1 MARQTLDDPFY
12 YLVNFKTVLAWLG
25 ERYGDLL
32 SEDERVFIDAF
43 GELSRASQALL
54 VRMVMRKGALFRRS
68 RLDYPEIAAEI
79 GAAQVDETE
88 PLAPA
93 LTPLI
98 AQGLIDSTPSLT
110 LEELF
115 ALLTKA
121 ELQRLFAERLAGL
134 GLRQA
139 SKRDWLAALGEA
151 DEPPRTLAEWGL
163 ENETILALKVDALC
177 ERLRLMFFGN
187 LHQSWSE
194 FVLADLGMARYER
207 VAFSRESRAFAS
219 RDDID
224 DYLHLH
230 RCRERLA
237 ADEPVS
243 AIDAA
248 VPREAHA
255 NPWLE
260 ARRAKLLY
268 RLAQHSERQGELQ
281 TAHDLYAR
289 SNHAGARGRR
299 LRMLERLE
307 RFDEALTLARAAEL
321 EPESEAEHQQLAR
334 VLPRLH
340 RRLGLPRPVS
350 RAPAKIERLDLELPF
365 AGLSVERTVQAHLG
379 TPDAPVHYVENTL
392 IGGLFG
398 LLCWEAIFAPL
409 PGAFFNPF
417 QRGPADLAQ
426 HDFHVRRRALFDG
439 CLANLESGAYQ
450 TLMRRTY
457 AEKCGIQSPFVSW
470 ECLPEALLEQALACL
485 PAAHLRLCFE
495 RLLADI
501 PANRA
506 GLPDLIQLWPGEGR
520 YRMIE
525 VKGPGDRLQDNQ
537 RRWLAFFERHGM
549 PVSVCHV
556 RWAPGEST
564 GESAG
569 DVVSEAVR
577 T

>member
-12 YLVNFKTVLAWLG
+12 YLVNFQSVLAWLG
-25 ERYGDLL
+25 ERYGDVL
-32 SEDERVFIDAF
+32 SDDERAFIDAF
-43 GELSRASQALL
+43 DALPRASQALL
-54 VRMVMRKGALFRRS
+54 VRLIMRKGVLFRRS
-68 RLDYPEIAAEI
+68 RLSYPEIAVEI
-79 GAAQVDETE
+79 GAAQVDAAE

-93 LTPLI
+93 LAPLI
-98 AQGLIDSTPSLT
+98 ARGWVDPAPT
-110 LEELF
+110 LALDELF
-115 ALLTKA
+115 ALLTKT

-139 SKRDWLAALGEA
+139 GKRDWLAALREA
-151 DEPPRTLAEWGL
+151 NEPPRTLAAWGL
-163 ENETILALKVDALC
+163 EDETILALRVDALC

-187 LHQSWSE
+187 LHQGWSE

-219 RDDID
+219 RDELE
-224 DYLHLH
+224 YCLHLH
-230 RCRERLA
+230 RCRQRLA
-237 ADEPVS
+237 DDEPVS
-243 AIDAA
+243 AIDAD
-248 VPREAHA
+248 VPRAAHA

-268 RLAQHSERQGELQ
+268 RLARYSERQDELQ

-289 SNHAGARGRR
+289 SAHAGARGRR

-307 RFDEALTLARAAEL
+307 RFDEALALAREAEH
-321 EPESEAEHQQLAR
+321 EPESEAERQQLAR

-340 RRLGLPRPVS
+340 RRLGLPRPAATATTEV
-350 RAPAKIERLDLELPF
+350 ERLDLELPF
-365 AGLSVERTVQAHLG
+365 AGLSVERTVQAHLS

-417 QRGPADLAQ
+417 QRGPADLARG
-426 HDFHVRRRALFDG
+426 DFHARRRALFDG
-439 CLANLESGAYQ
+439 CLASLESDAYQ
-450 TLMRRTY
+450 EIIRRTH
-457 AEKCGIQSPFVSW
+457 ADKWGIQSPFVSW

-501 PANRA
+501 PASRA
-506 GLPDLIQLWPGEGR
+506 GLPDLIQLWPGERR

-537 RRWLAFFERHGM
+537 RRWLAFFERHAM
-549 PVSVCHV
+549 PVSVCYV
-556 RWAPGEST
+556 RWAPS
-564 GESAG
+564 ESAG